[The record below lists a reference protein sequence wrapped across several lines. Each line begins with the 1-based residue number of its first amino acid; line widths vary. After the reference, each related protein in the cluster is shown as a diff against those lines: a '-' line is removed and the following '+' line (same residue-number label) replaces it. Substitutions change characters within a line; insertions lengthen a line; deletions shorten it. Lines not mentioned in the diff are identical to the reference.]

1 MYCLERIIRKQ
12 NIYEPVKF
20 GHTFECIMC
29 FLFQNK
35 CTPLHLAARN
45 GDDEI
50 VQVLFEHKPP
60 LLELNQVSCILF
72 E

>member
-1 MYCLERIIRKQ
+1 MSQSNLVILMY
-12 NIYEPVKF
+12 Y
-20 GHTFECIMC
+20 C